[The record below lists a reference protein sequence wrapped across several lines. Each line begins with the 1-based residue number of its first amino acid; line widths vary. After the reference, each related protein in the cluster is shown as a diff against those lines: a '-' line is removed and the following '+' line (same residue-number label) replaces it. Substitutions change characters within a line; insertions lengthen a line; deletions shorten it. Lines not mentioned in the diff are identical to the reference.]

1 MGMAHRPPENGKRQ
15 RYYISKHALDRL
27 RQRTKVLIQYD
38 DMDICGLVNEAVE
51 KAVHATAFREI
62 IDSKGVPARLV
73 DLTNTLDPLLAMGSV
88 WALVKSDVKDG
99 DREAVVTIVENSHAN
114 RMLDQ
119 GKWLDDGDLEPFNPA
134 FSSLKDVKVAAAH
147 PVTPSE
153 AMPALDRSSQG
164 DKVFAELSKATYAPQ
179 YLVLGPG
186 KEVFKVGSREE
197 VTQFVAD
204 DESNSDL
211 RIFKECK
218 FRMKVVTTV
227 EMED

>member
-1 MGMAHRPPENGKRQ
+1 MGMAHRPPENGKRA

-62 IDSKGVPARLV
+62 IDSKGAPARLV

-153 AMPALDRSSQG
+153 AMPAI
-164 DKVFAELSKATYAPQ
+164 DKAAQFTELSKAAYTPQ

-186 KEVFKVGSREE
+186 KEVFKVGGREE
-197 VTQFVAD
+197 VTQFVAH
-204 DESNSDL
+204 DESMGDL
-211 RIFKECK
+211 QIFKECK
-218 FRMKVVTTV
+218 FRVVVVTTV